1 MGFQEQLNEI
11 IHRIPE
17 SRQTVLFSAT
27 LPKLLV
33 EFAKAGLHDPTLLRL
48 DVETKLSEQLKV
60 ILVIFYQMC
69 IYMYKMLVIL
79 LLKLPKFPSVWIIR
93 VLSKGSNSENK
104 AISHCAC

>member
-1 MGFQEQLNEI
+1 MGFQEQLHEI
-11 IHRIPE
+11 IHRLPE

-60 ILVIFYQMC
+60 HVFYIF
-69 IYMYKMLVIL
+69 LFREVRTV
-79 LLKLPKFPSVWIIR
+79 P
-93 VLSKGSNSENK
+93 
-104 AISHCAC
+104 

>member
-1 MGFQEQLNEI
+1 MLYFFLSLLFKRLFEMGFQEQLNEI

-79 LLKLPKFPSVWIIR
+79 LLKLPKFPSV
-93 VLSKGSNSENK
+93 
-104 AISHCAC
+104 